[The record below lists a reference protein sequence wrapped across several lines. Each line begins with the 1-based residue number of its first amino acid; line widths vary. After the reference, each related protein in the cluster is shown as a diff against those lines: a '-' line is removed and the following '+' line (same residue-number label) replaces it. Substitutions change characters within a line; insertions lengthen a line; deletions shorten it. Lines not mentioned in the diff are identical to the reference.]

1 MRWATATVIN
11 HIAPKRYIQ
20 RPCSANRFRRTVQ
33 KPITKEVTNIQ
44 FNKIFYEHYAVI
56 PRGTIS
62 QFLEDH
68 FILINLLILSFI
80 GSSRLKN
87 FIKNFHLIFNFI
99 VFYRNIST
107 LLNHSFYFSIKK
119 LIILLP

>member
-1 MRWATATVIN
+1 MLPGAESPMRRNAEHGTC
-11 HIAPKRYIQ
+11 RE
-20 RPCSANRFRRTVQ
+20 RFANSS
-33 KPITKEVTNIQ
+33 PSLGEANEVTNIQ
-44 FNKIFYEHYAVI
+44 FNMIFYEHYAVI
-56 PRGTIS
+56 PRGTDS
-62 QFLEDH
+62 LFLKDQF
-68 FILINLLILSFI
+68 IFI

-99 VFYRNIST
+99 KFYKIILT